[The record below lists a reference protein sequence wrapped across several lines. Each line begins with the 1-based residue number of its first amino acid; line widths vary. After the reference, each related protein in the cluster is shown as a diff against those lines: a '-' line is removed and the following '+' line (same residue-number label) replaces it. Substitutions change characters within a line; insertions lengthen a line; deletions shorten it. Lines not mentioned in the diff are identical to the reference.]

1 MAERRG
7 TVEPLPDQQGLQD
20 ARRLQR
26 ELCPVY
32 SLLTHVAFLGFLK
45 PGRSGDRD
53 YILTTD
59 HPLHWHPNCYWPG
72 AGSGGQP

>member
-7 TVEPLPDQQGLQD
+7 TMEPLPDQQGLQD

-32 SLLTHVAFLGFLK
+32 SLLTRVAFLGFLK
-45 PGRSGDRD
+45 PGRSGDR
-53 YILTTD
+53 LHSD
-59 HPLHWHPNCYWPG
+59 H
-72 AGSGGQP
+72 